1 MSKEMLERTTDLS
14 TKIETTYGT
23 DPVPETT
30 DFTKGHYIFGSG
42 NFYSVETDKRPL
54 SPLRKSLTK
63 IAPFAVGRSLVNLT
77 PQFDLIG
84 HGGDET
90 DYRFGLIMQAC
101 GFKEEVD
108 TPNSRVDY
116 RFRSDDFKSL
126 ACSVF
131 QAAVSGGTNG
141 LLRRSTGVVG
151 SFSMSGAAGEEIVI
165 KTQLKGLYVAP
176 VQQAAP
182 TVTYPTG
189 GAVVHT
195 MKNEGLTIV
204 GSFGT
209 ITPIWKS
216 FEFNAGYT
224 TVERKDANAPEALK
238 GLRLTKRDPTLK
250 LVLEL
255 DSDDLIS
262 YFAAHRLGA
271 GDPHTIS
278 WIHGPNPDGEQVEFA
293 MVGQLAAPTEQS
305 QDDLRTIELN
315 YDLFHPTADDYE
327 CQIGAI

>member
-1 MSKEMLERTTDLS
+1 MLERTTDLS
-14 TKIETTYGT
+14 TVIEGTYGQGT
-23 DPVPETT
+23 PETT
-30 DFTKGHYIFGSG
+30 TFTKGHYLFGSG
-42 NFYSVETDKRPL
+42 SFYNVETDKRSL

-63 IAPFAVGRSLVNLT
+63 TAPSATGRSLVNLT

-84 HGGDET
+84 HGGDPE
-90 DYRFGLIMQAC
+90 DYRWGLIMRAC
-101 GFKEEVD
+101 GFKETTDVG
-108 TPNSRVDY
+108 NNRVDY
-116 RFRSDDFKSL
+116 LFRSDGFESL
-126 ACSVF
+126 AVSVF
-131 QAAVSGGTNG
+131 QAAVSGGSNG

-176 VQQAAP
+176 VQQAEP

-271 GDPHTIS
+271 GDPHTIH
-278 WIHGPNPDGEQVEFA
+278 WIHGPGNTEQVEFR